1 MQILLILALI
11 ISLVAVIFAV
21 QNAMPVTVSFLV
33 WQFVNAPLAVVL
45 LLAVGL
51 GLLISLLVSLPSLAG
66 NRWTISRL
74 KKRIAELE
82 KSVQEQQA
90 RAATLEANLADARTQ
105 LESAQKTLS
114 GSTPSVAPRSST

>member
-1 MQILLILALI
+1 MQVLLILALVIAI
-11 ISLVAVIFAV
+11 ITVIFAV

-33 WQFVNAPLAVVL
+33 WQFVNAPLALVL

-51 GLLISLLVSLPSLAG
+51 GLLISLLVSVPTMAG

-74 KKRIAELE
+74 KKRVAELE

-90 RAATLEANLADARTQ
+90 RAATLEANLAEARTQ
-105 LESAQKTLS
+105 LESAQKKL
-114 GSTPSVAPRSST
+114 GGPSSPSAPHV

>member
-1 MQILLILALI
+1 MQVLLILALI
-11 ISLVAVIFAV
+11 ISIIAVVFAV

-33 WQFVNAPLAVVL
+33 WQFVNAPLALVL
-45 LLAVGL
+45 LLAVGV

-74 KKRIAELE
+74 KKRLSELE
-82 KSVQEQQA
+82 KSAQEQQM

-105 LESAQKTLS
+105 LESAQKKLS
-114 GSTPSVAPRSST
+114 SPTTPAAPRS